1 MEDLDRALAL
11 FGVQAFL
18 LAGIVFVPL
27 ERLLALRK
35 DQRVFRDG
43 WRNDLVYIFVN
54 GAVVRMGVGAA
65 LFGAAALAHG
75 LVPPGLRTT
84 VAAQPYWLQT
94 LAAIVVADLGFY
106 AAHRMFHR
114 VPLLWK
120 FHAVHHSIEALDWLA
135 AARVHPLDQ
144 IVTKGVSLAPLVVL
158 GFAPVPVAI
167 FSAIYFWHSLLLHAN
182 VRLGLGPISGV
193 IASPAFHHWHH
204 ANEAAAHDTN
214 FAGQLAILD
223 RLFGTLHLPLGRLP
237 ARYGTDMALPQTY
250 LGQTLYP
257 FARQED
263 RGDPLAP
270 PRHPQ
275 DIGRCAK

>member
-1 MEDLDRALAL
+1 MEGFDRALAL

-35 DQRVFRDG
+35 GQRILRDG
-43 WRNDLVYIFVN
+43 WRNDLVYVFLN
-54 GAVVRMGVGAA
+54 GAVVRTGVGAA
-65 LFGAAALAHG
+65 LFGAAAIAHS
-75 LVPPGLRTT
+75 LVPPDLRAA

-94 LAAIVVADLGFY
+94 LATIVVADLGFY

-114 VPLLWK
+114 VPLLWR
-120 FHAVHHSIEALDWLA
+120 FHAIHHSIEALDWLA

-144 IVTKGVSLAPLVVL
+144 IVTKGMSLVPLVVL

-182 VRLGLGPISGV
+182 VRLRFGPLSGV

-204 ANEAAAHDTN
+204 ANEPAAHDTN
-214 FAGQLAILD
+214 YAGQLAILD
-223 RLFGTLHLPLGRLP
+223 RLFGTLHLPHGRMP
-237 ARYGTDMALPQTY
+237 ARYGTDVALPQTY

-257 FARQED
+257 FTRQQA
-263 RGDPLAP
+263 GPAPLDP